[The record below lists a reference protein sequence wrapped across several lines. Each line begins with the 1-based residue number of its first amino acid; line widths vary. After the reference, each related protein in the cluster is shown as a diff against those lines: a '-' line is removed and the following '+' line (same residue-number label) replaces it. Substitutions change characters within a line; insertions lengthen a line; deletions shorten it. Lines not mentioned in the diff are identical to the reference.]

1 MPNKKKLIVSHA
13 PFCHDGSK
21 ISIRSNNIMLAALP
35 AILHGCYLYGLPAV
49 GVVSLSVSTAII
61 WEYLINILTKR
72 PATVGD
78 GNAAVIGM
86 MMAMLFPATTP
97 WWAVITGTFVAI
109 VVGKQIYGGIGG
121 NPFNPALIGIA
132 ILMLSWKNIF
142 DIDYAL
148 LNYDF
153 NFPAAYP
160 LVALKHYGVSAVD
173 SFNLT
178 GLLMGNQTGTVGSAF
193 GLALALGGLYLII
206 RGFIRWEISFSFLA
220 AVMITSLL
228 FQLSDTAKY
237 AGPLFHLLTG
247 NTLLGAFFLATED
260 SSSPV
265 NFIPMIIYG
274 AGTGLMVILI
284 RNIGGH
290 ADGVIFAILLMNLTN
305 PLIDRIRP
313 KAMGKVNSHA

>member
-1 MPNKKKLIVSHA
+1 MPNQKKLIVSHA
-13 PFCHDGSK
+13 PYCHDGSN
-21 ISIRSNNIMLAALP
+21 ISTRSNNIMLAALP
-35 AILHGCYLYGLPAV
+35 AVLHGCYLYGIPAV
-49 GVVSLSVSTAII
+49 GVVALSISTAII
-61 WEYLINILTKR
+61 WEYLINLLTKR
-72 PATVGD
+72 PATIGD

-86 MMAMLFPATTP
+86 MTAMLFPATTP

-132 ILMLSWKNIF
+132 ILMLSWNNIF
-142 DIDYAL
+142 DIDNAL

-153 NFPAAYP
+153 NFTAAYP

-178 GLLMGNQTGTVGSAF
+178 DLLMGNQTGTVGSAF

-220 AVMITSLL
+220 AMIITSLI
-228 FQLSDTAKY
+228 FQLYDTGKY

-274 AGTGLMVILI
+274 AGTGLMVMLI
-284 RNIGGH
+284 RNVGGH
-290 ADGVIFAILLMNLTN
+290 ADGVVFAILLMNLTN

-313 KAMGKVNSHA
+313 KAMGKVKSHA

>member
-1 MPNKKKLIVSHA
+1 MPNQKKLIVSHA
-13 PFCHDGSK
+13 PFCHDGSG
-21 ISIRSNNIMLAALP
+21 ISTRSNNIMLAALP
-35 AILHGCYLYGLPAV
+35 AVLHGCYLYGIPAV
-49 GVVSLSVSTAII
+49 GVVALSISSAII
-61 WEYLINILTKR
+61 WEYLINLLTKK
-72 PATVGD
+72 PPTIGD

-86 MMAMLFPATTP
+86 MTAMLFPATTP

-142 DIDYAL
+142 DIDHAL
-148 LNYDF
+148 LKYDF
-153 NFPAAYP
+153 NFTAAYP
-160 LVALKHYGVSAVD
+160 LVALKHYGVSSVG
-173 SFNLT
+173 SYNLT
-178 GLLMGNQTGTVGSAF
+178 DLLMGSQTGSIGSGF
-193 GLALALGGLYLII
+193 GLAIALGGLYLIL
-206 RGFIRWEISFSFLA
+206 RGFIRWEISFSFIASLI
-220 AVMITSLL
+220 ITSLI
-228 FQLSDTAKY
+228 FQLYDAGKY

-247 NTLLGAFFLATED
+247 NALLGAFFLATED

-274 AGTGLMVILI
+274 AGAGLMVMLI

-290 ADGVIFAILLMNLTN
+290 ADGVVFAVLLMNLTN

>member
-1 MPNKKKLIVSHA
+1 MPNQKKLIVSHA
-13 PFCHDGSK
+13 PFCHDGSN
-21 ISIRSNNIMLAALP
+21 ISTRSNNIMLAALP
-35 AILHGCYLYGLPAV
+35 AVLHGCYLYGFPAV
-49 GVVSLSVSTAII
+49 GVVALSISSAII
-61 WEYLINILTKR
+61 WEYLINLLTKR
-72 PATVGD
+72 PATIGD

-86 MMAMLFPATTP
+86 MVAMLFPATTP

-142 DIDYAL
+142 DIDQAL
-148 LNYDF
+148 LNYEF
-153 NFPAAYP
+153 NFAAAYP
-160 LVALKHYGVSAVD
+160 LVALKHYGVSSVD
-173 SFNLT
+173 SYNLA
-178 GLLMGNQTGTVGSAF
+178 GLLMGNQTGSIGSGF
-193 GLALALGGLYLII
+193 GLALALGGLYLIL
-206 RGFIRWEISFSFLA
+206 RGFIRWEISLSFLA
-220 AVMITSLL
+220 ALLITSLF
-228 FQLSDTAKY
+228 FQLYDTGKY

-260 SSSPV
+260 SSSPA

-274 AGTGLMVILI
+274 AGTGLMVMLI

-290 ADGVIFAILLMNLTN
+290 ADGVVFAILLMNLTN
-305 PLIDRIRP
+305 PLIDKIRP

>member
-1 MPNKKKLIVSHA
+1 
-13 PFCHDGSK
+13 
-21 ISIRSNNIMLAALP
+21 MLAALP
-35 AILHGCYLYGLPAV
+35 AVLHGCYLYGIPAV
-49 GVVSLSVSTAII
+49 GVVALSISTAII
-61 WEYLINILTKR
+61 WEYLINLLAQKPPTI
-72 PATVGD
+72 GD

-86 MMAMLFPATTP
+86 MVAMLFPATTP

-142 DIDYAL
+142 DIDQAL

-153 NFPAAYP
+153 NFTSAYP
-160 LVALKHYGVSAVD
+160 LVALKHYGTSSVGSY
-173 SFNLT
+173 NLT
-178 GLLMGNQTGTVGSAF
+178 DLLLGNQTGSIGSGF
-193 GLALALGGLYLII
+193 GLAIALGGLYLIL
-206 RGFIRWEISFSFLA
+206 RGFIRWEISLSFIGSLI
-220 AVMITSLL
+220 VTSLI
-228 FQLSDTAKY
+228 FQLYDAGKY

-247 NTLLGAFFLATED
+247 NTLLGAFFLSTED

-274 AGTGLMVILI
+274 AGTGLLVMLI

-290 ADGVIFAILLMNLTN
+290 ADGVVFAVLLMNLTN

-313 KAMGKVNSHA
+313 KALGKVNSHA

>member
-1 MPNKKKLIVSHA
+1 MPNQKKLIVSNA

-21 ISIRSNNIMLAALP
+21 ISTRSNNIMLAALP
-35 AILHGCYLYGLPAV
+35 AVLHGCYLYGLPAV
-49 GVVSLSVSTAII
+49 GVVSLSISTAII
-61 WEYLINILTKR
+61 WEYLINLLTKR
-72 PATVGD
+72 PSTIGD

-86 MMAMLFPATTP
+86 MVAMLFPATTP
-97 WWAVITGTFVAI
+97 WWAVFTGTFVAI

-153 NFPAAYP
+153 NFTAAYP
-160 LVALKHYGVSAVD
+160 LVALKHYGVTSVD
-173 SFNLT
+173 SFSLAD
-178 GLLMGNQTGTVGSAF
+178 LLMGNQTGSIGSAF

-206 RGFIRWEISFSFLA
+206 RGFIRWEISLSFLA
-220 AVMITSLL
+220 ALIITSLI
-228 FQLSDTAKY
+228 FQLYDTGKY

-290 ADGVIFAILLMNLTN
+290 ADGVVFAILLMNLTN